1 MYTFLI
7 FFSSTSNR
15 CTYFKCASQQ
25 ESVVNKSNFIRGG
38 GEELLNYQN
47 EAKPSSNFSC
57 LFCPL
62 SKYSCSY
69 ICNPLMHTYK
79 YFASKLLCS
88 TSHTAVKFLL
98 RLLSYLD
105 VFEQVCRCGCCCM
118 LSHVSEQKSTSF
130 TSLVYLSTKSLLQ
143 LPDTANNH
151 DGDGLPRGTICISGR
166 RGLCK
171 RKRIF
176 RTPLYCIR
184 CTASLINRPRFV
196 GIEGTV

>member
-1 MYTFLI
+1 MHILQMCLPTRECGEQIQFHQG
-7 FFSSTSNR
+7 R
-15 CTYFKCASQQ
+15 
-25 ESVVNKSNFIRGG
+25 G

-47 EAKPSSNFSC
+47 EAKPSSNFAC

-171 RKRIF
+171 RNAYLERH
-176 RTPLYCIR
+176 
-184 CTASLINRPRFV
+184 CTVYGVRPH
-196 GIEGTV
+196 